1 MKRTASALVLLAAA
15 SGCVTSGSDSYMS
28 HAFKGGSESP
38 LCGGCKPTAVTGV
51 DGPWGQPVVVNASYN
66 GGGAAGVATASDGKA
81 PAKGPVKPTPL
92 IERASHWGNGPES
105 GMQANGQLA
114 MGPHGA
120 GINAGGLGGGL
131 PPGAGGFPPGAVAAV
146 GALGTGTGLG
156 MGAAGAPGP
165 FMAQR
170 TEIRFVDQKGMKVSW
185 FTASPDGKAGFSA
198 NTLDVPGKYN
208 FVQGAVY
215 RLKLTDVPLY
225 PGVPYFPTLEVVPA
239 NHKTAAFLAHSAVPI
254 SFTQEDFEQ
263 VRAGNYVVKVI
274 YLPDPQYQDLAATG
288 PDEVVSSRL
297 DPGVDPIAEACRRG
311 SILAIVRLGN
321 IDLELENSPPMYAPG
336 AFPRA
341 GMEQRPGR
349 MPAPQAPN
357 LLPNLPPVLPST
369 PLPGGDSSPM
379 GKLSVSPSNSAA
391 AQSTYSTVPTQAE
404 LAGQSN
410 TTMPVRKSFRD
421 RTSSQYGN

>member
-51 DGPWGQPVVVNASYN
+51 EGPWGQPVVMNASYN
-66 GGGAAGVATASDGKA
+66 GGGAPGVATASDMKA
-81 PAKGPVKPTPL
+81 PPKGPVKPTPL
-92 IERASHWGNGPES
+92 IERVSHMAGGSEAGP
-105 GMQANGQLA
+105 GANGQVA

-120 GINAGGLGGGL
+120 GMGYPGMGGGL

-146 GALGTGTGLG
+146 GALGTGMG

-215 RLKLTDVPLY
+215 RLKLVDVPLY

-297 DPGVDPIAEACRRG
+297 EPGVDPIAEACRRG

-321 IDLELENSPPMYAPG
+321 IDLELENSPPMFAPG
-336 AFPRA
+336 AFPPPR
-341 GMEQRPGR
+341 MDRRPGR
-349 MPAPQAPN
+349 PAAPEAPN

-369 PLPGGDSSPM
+369 PLPAGDNGPM
-379 GKLSVSPSNSAA
+379 GKLSMSPANTVA
-391 AQSTYSTVPTQAE
+391 AQSSYSTIPTQAE
-404 LAGQSN
+404 LAGQS